1 MAKSRAA
8 LGKFL
13 RVLNGEA
20 LARPP
25 VWLMRQAGRY
35 LPEYRELRATA
46 PNFLSFC
53 YDPPKAAEVTLQPIR
68 RFGFDAAI
76 IFSDILV
83 VPDALGQFV
92 SFEVGEGPRLEAI
105 TEPDQLSRI
114 RDRIDLNKLAPVYE
128 TVDRVKGALPEQTAL
143 IGFCGAPWTVAT
155 YMIAGRGTPDQAPA
169 RLFAYRHP
177 EAFQT
182 LIDILV
188 QASIE
193 HLSAQIRAGVD
204 AVQIFDSWAGVL
216 PEPEFEKW
224 TLKPIVRIAEAIRA
238 MHPETKIIAFP
249 RAVSARQT
257 ARLADVAAIDCV
269 GLDTAADISACAA
282 GVARDTAVQGNLDPL
297 LLLAGGP
304 SLEADIERIV
314 KTFAGR
320 PHIFNLGHG
329 ILPPTPIAHVER
341 LIAEL
346 DRLGG

>member
-1 MAKSRAA
+1 MVNSRASA
-8 LGKFL
+8 GRFL

-35 LPEYRELRATA
+35 LPEYRELRASA

-53 YDPPKAAEVTLQPIR
+53 YDPAKATEVTLQPIR

-83 VPDALGQFV
+83 VPDALGQQV
-92 SFEVGEGPRLEAI
+92 SFETGEGPRLEAI
-105 TEPDQLSRI
+105 AEPAHLSRI
-114 RDRIDLNKLAPVYE
+114 RDRIDPNKLAPVYE
-128 TVDRVKGALPEQTAL
+128 AVDRVKGALPAQTAL

-155 YMIAGRGTPDQAPA
+155 YMIAGRGTPDQAPT

-177 EAFQT
+177 EAFQR

-188 QASIE
+188 EASIE
-193 HLSAQIRAGVD
+193 HLSNQIRAGVD

-216 PEPEFEKW
+216 PEPQLEKW
-224 TLKPIVRIAEAIRA
+224 TFGPILRIADAIRER
-238 MHPETKIIAFP
+238 HPATKIIAFP
-249 RAVSARQT
+249 RGVSVRAT
-257 ARLADVAAIDCV
+257 ARLAEAASIDCI
-269 GLDTAADISACAA
+269 GLDTAADITACAA
-282 GVARDTAVQGNLDPL
+282 AVARDTAVQGNLDPL
-297 LLLAGGP
+297 LLLAGGGA
-304 SLEADIERIV
+304 LETDIGRIV
-314 KTFAGR
+314 KSFAGR